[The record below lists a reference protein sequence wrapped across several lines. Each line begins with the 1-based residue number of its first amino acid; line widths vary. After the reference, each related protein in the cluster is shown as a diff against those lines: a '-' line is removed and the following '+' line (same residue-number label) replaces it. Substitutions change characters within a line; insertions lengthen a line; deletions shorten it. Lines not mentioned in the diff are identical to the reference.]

1 MAAAYGY
8 LVVIGEPQYAWA
20 VASQIPPELREKL
33 VSTHGV
39 AEQKIA
45 EMRNR
50 KTEIVPTYVGAFVPS
65 EQLFADIEKRGRLAD
80 VNRLLGELQS
90 KVPKLLH
97 VTLSFIVSRISP
109 KVQTE

>member
-8 LVVIGEPQYAWA
+8 LVVIGEPQFAWA

-65 EQLFADIEKRGRLAD
+65 EQLFAAIEKRGRLAD
-80 VNRLLGELQS
+80 VNGLLGRSEERRVG
-90 KVPKLLH
+90 KGC
-97 VTLSFIVSRISP
+97 VSTCRSRWWP
-109 KVQTE
+109 YP